1 MNSTGNIVWI
11 DNMAV
16 DVRGEGAD
24 VVLLHGLGGSMNAW
38 TPLLPALKNYRC
50 IRIEMPGSARSRKA
64 YALADNAPLSMDV
77 LAQAVV
83 RVCHSL
89 GVRQGHLVG
98 HSMGTLVCQYV
109 AVEQPALVR
118 SLALF
123 GALPEPYPAM
133 REGMA
138 QRAATARTEG
148 MFGIA
153 EGISNYALSASTRET
168 QPTTVA
174 YVREGIA
181 AQDPEGFARNCLALA
196 QAQPTRVE
204 QIRCPAL
211 LVTGDEDQVT
221 PLSGARSLMAKLG
234 GSTQLEVLGRCGHW
248 PMFERTAESQRFLRD
263 FLARIR

>member
-1 MNSTGNIVWI
+1 MSNIVWI

-16 DVRGEGAD
+16 DVRGEGDD

-38 TPLLPALKNYRC
+38 TPLLPTLKNYRC

-64 YALADNAPLSMDV
+64 YALADNALLSMDV
-77 LAQAVV
+77 LAKAVM
-83 RVCHSL
+83 RVCSSL
-89 GVRQGHLVG
+89 GVKQAHFVG
-98 HSMGTLVCQYV
+98 HSMGTIVCQYV
-109 AVEQPALVR
+109 ATEQPALVR
-118 SLALF
+118 SLALY

-133 REGMA
+133 REGMT
-138 QRAATARTEG
+138 QRASKARSEG
-148 MFGIA
+148 MFDIA
-153 EGISNYALSASTRET
+153 EGISSYALSASSRES

-196 QAQPTRVE
+196 TAQATRLE
-204 QIRCPAL
+204 LIRCPTL

-221 PLSGARSLMAKLG
+221 PLSGARTLAAKLG
-234 GSTQLEVLGRCGHW
+234 GSTQLEVLSRCGHW
-248 PMFERTAESQRFLRD
+248 PMFERTADSQRFLRD